1 LFFSFL
7 LSSFFLLCFY
17 FSDTR
22 ALLQSIK
29 PKNKY
34 AATTDSEN
42 ENDEIS
48 GNNDGKSQV
57 SVPIHDE
64 QIVKTVCQ
72 LYGKK

>member
-7 LSSFFLLCFY
+7 FLFPFLFFY

-42 ENDEIS
+42 ENEEIS